1 MIKILLITSALDNKF
16 NDKLFNL
23 LGASKKLFSQCNVPY
38 GDIPH
43 GDVPYCDVLVV
54 GHNIAK
60 CCAEIATYAGVF
72 EVLMLDDIIYADL
85 IIESMY
91 KGIAGI
97 IRNYS
102 HVLIIDDSF
111 GKSLLPKIAGFLEL
125 AQLSSVVGIISANVF
140 QRYIYAGNI
149 LVDVELYEP
158 IKLLPIRATAFLPYA
173 VKDKTTGVIK
183 AIMIAMEDSEHKV
196 ILLKKRQQSEEINLS
211 NAKVVVSG
219 GRALLSKENFEQL
232 IIALAHKYKG
242 AYGATRQA
250 VELGLAD
257 NSSQVG
263 QTGQI
268 IAPEVY
274 VAFGISGAVQHI
286 VGMKD
291 SKIVIAINTDHSAP
305 IFEYADYGLIEDLF
319 EVIPKLLTQ

>member
-1 MIKILLITSALDNKF
+1 MIKVLLITSALDNKF

-23 LGASKKLFSQCNVPY
+23 LGASKKLFSPCNA
-38 GDIPH
+38 PH

-125 AQLSSVVGIISANVF
+125 AQLSSVVGIISAN
-140 QRYIYAGNI
+140 
-149 LVDVELYEP
+149 
-158 IKLLPIRATAFLPYA
+158 K
-173 VKDKTTGVIK
+173 
-183 AIMIAMEDSEHKV
+183 
-196 ILLKKRQQSEEINLS
+196 
-211 NAKVVVSG
+211 
-219 GRALLSKENFEQL
+219 
-232 IIALAHKYKG
+232 
-242 AYGATRQA
+242 
-250 VELGLAD
+250 
-257 NSSQVG
+257 
-263 QTGQI
+263 
-268 IAPEVY
+268 
-274 VAFGISGAVQHI
+274 
-286 VGMKD
+286 
-291 SKIVIAINTDHSAP
+291 
-305 IFEYADYGLIEDLF
+305 
-319 EVIPKLLTQ
+319 